1 MPRRLGAPESIAWA
15 RAADEAGYFWYPVH
29 EGKRAG
35 RWGVRA
41 HCQGK
46 ETRMIG
52 RYTRPEMGRIWE
64 LENKFA
70 IWKEIEVLACEAQAE
85 LGQAGITRE
94 EAQWIR
100 DHADF
105 TVEEID
111 EIEKVTNHDVIAF
124 TTCMAGYI
132 DADIPEGEDK
142 PSRWVH
148 YGMTSSDLGDTA
160 LSYQVTQACDI
171 IIDDIKRLGETC
183 KRRAFEFQNT
193 LCVGRTHGI
202 HAEPM
207 TFGMKFGS
215 WAWAL
220 KRALTRMEEARA
232 VAATG
237 AISGAVGTYSSIDPE
252 PMTFG
257 MKFGSWAWALK
268 RALTRMEE
276 ARAVAATGAIS
287 GAVGTYSSID
297 PFVEQYVCE
306 KLGLTPDPLS
316 TQVLAR
322 DRHAQVMAA
331 LAVTASTLES
341 IAMQVR
347 LLQQSDVIEAEEPF
361 TKGQKGSS
369 AMPHKRNPIT
379 AERVCGLARVV
390 KANAQV
396 AFDNVALWFERDI
409 SHSGAER
416 VVLADSFT
424 ALDYMFGKMQWML
437 DGLQTYPA
445 KMEHNLWRTKG
456 LIFSSKVLLALVDA
470 GISREDA
477 YVIVQRNAMKVWEDI
492 QNAVDGPTYRE
503 RLEADDE
510 AMALLSQEKLDEIFD
525 PWDFL
530 TRKDVVFDRLQELEF

>member
-1 MPRRLGAPESIAWA
+1 MEQARKQQVVARGRVRSINVSKRKGTRKTPCEGGATVVAHRGLDTDAHAGDWHRQVSLLAWESIEKA
-15 RAADEAGYFWYPVH
+15 RATGLDVV
-29 EGKRAG
+29 EGDFA
-35 RWGVRA
+35 
-41 HCQGK
+41 
-46 ETRMIG
+46 
-52 RYTRPEMGRIWE
+52 
-64 LENKFA
+64 EN
-70 IWKEIEVLACEAQAE
+70 
-85 LGQAGITRE
+85 
-94 EAQWIR
+94 
-100 DHADF
+100 
-105 TVEEID
+105 
-111 EIEKVTNHDVIAF
+111 VTTEGIAF
-124 TTCMAGYI
+124 TTNMAEYI
-132 DADIPEGEDK
+132 DADVPEGTEP

-160 LSYQVTQACDI
+160 LSYQITQAIDI
-171 IIDDIKRLGETC
+171 ILEDIKQLGETC
-183 KRRAFEFQNT
+183 KRRAFEFQET

-220 KRALTRMEEARA
+220 KRAQTRMEEAR
-232 VAATG
+232 
-237 AISGAVGTYSSIDPE
+237 
-252 PMTFG
+252 
-257 MKFGSWAWALK
+257 K
-268 RALTRMEE
+268 
-276 ARAVAATGAIS
+276 VAATGAIS

-306 KLGLTPDPLS
+306 RLGLAADPLS

-322 DRHAQVMAA
+322 DRHAQVMAG

-361 TKGQKGSS
+361 AKGQKGSS

-379 AERVCGLARVV
+379 AERVCGLARTV
-390 KANAQV
+390 KSNAQV
-396 AFDNVALWFERDI
+396 AFDNVALWYERDI

-416 VVLADSFT
+416 VALADSFI

-456 LIFSSKVLLALVDA
+456 LIFSSKVLLALVDT
-470 GISREDA
+470 GISREEA

-503 RLEADDE
+503 RLEADPD
-510 AMALLSQEKLDEIFD
+510 AAALTKETLDEIFD

-530 TRKDVVFDRLQELEF
+530 TRKDVVFERLQGLEF

>member
-1 MPRRLGAPESIAWA
+1 MEDRE
-15 RAADEAGYFWYPVH
+15 V
-29 EGKRAG
+29 KRQALLALSVENLAG
-35 RWGVRA
+35 RAVCGMLLPSGTTWKGIGV
-41 HCQGK
+41 
-46 ETRMIG
+46 IN
-52 RYTRPEMGRIWE
+52 RYTRPAMGAIWE
-64 LENKFA
+64 LENKFS

-85 LGQAGITRE
+85 LGKSGITKE
-94 EAQWIR
+94 EAAWIR
-100 DHADF
+100 EHANF
-105 TVEEID
+105 TVERID

-124 TTCMAGYI
+124 TTNMAEYI
-132 DADIPEGEDK
+132 DADVPEGQEP

-160 LSYQVTQACDI
+160 LSYQITQAIDI
-171 IIDDIKRLGETC
+171 ILEDIKQLGETC
-183 KRRAFEFQNT
+183 KRRAFEFQET

-220 KRALTRMEEARA
+220 KRAQERMEEAR
-232 VAATG
+232 
-237 AISGAVGTYSSIDPE
+237 
-252 PMTFG
+252 
-257 MKFGSWAWALK
+257 K
-268 RALTRMEE
+268 
-276 ARAVAATGAIS
+276 VAATGAIS

-297 PFVEQYVCE
+297 PFVEQFVCE
-306 KLGLTPDPLS
+306 RLGLTADPLS

-322 DRHAQVMAA
+322 DRHAQVMAG

-361 TKGQKGSS
+361 AKGQKGSS

-379 AERVCGLARVV
+379 AERVCGLARTV
-390 KANAQV
+390 KSNAQV
-396 AFDNVALWFERDI
+396 AFDNVALWYERDI

-416 VVLADSFT
+416 VALADSFI

-456 LIFSSKVLLALVDA
+456 LIFSSKVLLALVDT

-477 YVIVQRNAMKVWEDI
+477 YVIVQRNAMKVWADI

-503 RLEADDE
+503 NLEADPE
-510 AMALLSQEKLDEIFD
+510 ANLSKETLDKIFD

-530 TRKDVVFDRLQELEF
+530 SRKDVVFDRLKELEF